1 MGVWARNLPWGVPR
15 ARAQAAAVAAG
26 RTGGRAG
33 GREGGEDTRVS
44 PGVVLLTQRLPPSQR
59 ETCFSTWVTM
69 CPSRLAWQTCP
80 VCCQVPRGEG
90 QASGEPRS
98 GLSQS
103 RRDPAGKAHDC
114 TARGSPSAL
123 KWQSRAMKNM
133 ALTAHEWLRWAEG
146 QSGSRSSPGRDRT
159 SERPAEEGACET
171 GEEGQPHGAQGLF
184 GDTDLYP
191 ASNERPP
198 RGSKERATKS
208 DLV

>member
-1 MGVWARNLPWGVPR
+1 
-15 ARAQAAAVAAG
+15 
-26 RTGGRAG
+26 
-33 GREGGEDTRVS
+33 
-44 PGVVLLTQRLPPSQR
+44 
-59 ETCFSTWVTM
+59 
-69 CPSRLAWQTCP
+69 
-80 VCCQVPRGEG
+80 
-90 QASGEPRS
+90 
-98 GLSQS
+98 
-103 RRDPAGKAHDC
+103 
-114 TARGSPSAL
+114 
-123 KWQSRAMKNM
+123 MKNM